1 MVMIRVQDRTLRSM
15 LLTHLVEQIERG
27 GFDHLVAKGI
37 QPSTL
42 DKLRTL
48 TVPDLLHLVETGHPD
63 IHFSID
69 EAAIDLGMA
78 RVELLKTEMNELAY
92 YVENGASL
100 SMLIRLFPRTDQR
113 VIEEYRK
120 LLAPARKPGR
130 PSLPNDKTRD
140 LVHQAW
146 FASRDARALRTRLM
160 ALHQQFQSIPLETL
174 FATVNE
180 FGAEHG

>member
-15 LLTHLVEQIERG
+15 LLTHLVEQVERG
-27 GFDHLVAKGI
+27 GFDHLVGKGL
-37 QPSTL
+37 QPETL
-42 DKLRTL
+42 DKLRAL

-78 RVELLKTEMNELAY
+78 RVDLLKTEMNELAY
-92 YVENGASL
+92 YVEHGASL

-120 LLAPARKPGR
+120 LLAPVRGRGR
-130 PSLPNDKTRD
+130 PSLPDDKTRD

-146 FASRDARALRTRLM
+146 FSSKDVRALRTRLM
-160 ALHQQFQSIPLETL
+160 DLHQQFTQIPLEAL

-180 FGAEHG
+180 FGVEHG